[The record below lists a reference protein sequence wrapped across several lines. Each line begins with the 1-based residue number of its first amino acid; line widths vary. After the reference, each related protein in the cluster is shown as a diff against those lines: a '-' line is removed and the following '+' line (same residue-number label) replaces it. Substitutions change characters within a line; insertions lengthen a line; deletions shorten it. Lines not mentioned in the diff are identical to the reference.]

1 MANHLGRLNT
11 KGTNILGVSKPREPI
26 NSIRGNQ
33 TPGNILGN
41 TLANN
46 LQMPSSGNRD
56 PFPYDRA
63 PSLTSPI
70 PLGNLFPQEPEEDPN
85 DPMQLYD
92 AYASKLEGMSAA
104 QRAAAEARYKE
115 TLGLLNNNY
124 DRNANYAYINYRQG
138 QRELPEE
145 LSNMGVTGG
154 ASESANIKLQN
165 AYGQNLANNEFS
177 RGNDLTKARS
187 NYNEALSGVD
197 ANLNAQLADAY
208 ANFAQQSQVYNQ
220 EKKAKAEAEAKSKAL
235 ATKNND
241 TYSRMAAR
249 IKQGYDVTTWTDE
262 QGYFH
267 YRLNGNTKKT
277 AEKSAKALASAWS
290 AAQNQM
296 LNLANQGFTATIKT
310 DSNGVPYAIP
320 TGKKKLSSSGGG
332 STRKSGG
339 GSSGGGSYIPAVD
352 SKSNGGSSGKEKPT
366 INYSQATSYFGR
378 NAAKIL
384 SDPESV
390 VKDLDKQVKSGKMNE
405 ITADYIYTKFPRPK
419 KKGKR
424 KKKG

>member
-1 MANHLGRLNT
+1 MANRLGVVTGRENVLSRGNT
-11 KGTNILGVSKPREPI
+11 QKKIGTNNPTRGDAPRGIFTENLRPPDDFSGRQI
-26 NSIRGNQ
+26 Q
-33 TPGNILGN
+33 NILGN
-41 TLANN
+41 DI
-46 LQMPSSGNRD
+46 GIG
-56 PFPYDRA
+56 
-63 PSLTSPI
+63 I
-70 PLGNLFPQEPEEDPN
+70 PLEDWFKPKEPEEDPN
-85 DPMQLYD
+85 DPMKLYD

-177 RGNDLTKARS
+177 RGNDLTKARG

-208 ANFAQQSQVYNQ
+208 ANFAQQSLAYNQ
-220 EKKAKAEAEAKSKAL
+220 EKKAKAEAETKSKAL

-262 QGYFH
+262 EGYFH

-320 TGKKKLSSSGGG
+320 TGKKKLSSSGSSKSG
-332 STRKSGG
+332 SGSKSGG
-339 GSSGGGSYIPAVD
+339 SGSSSLPNVSSGNG
-352 SKSNGGSSGKEKPT
+352 SKSNGNTKKEPT
-366 INYSQATSYFGR
+366 YNEYKVSDYILKNS
-378 NAAKIL
+378 AKML
-384 SDPESV
+384 SDPEAV
-390 VKDLDKQVKSGKMNE
+390 VKDLDKKKKNGQLTVKEANM
-405 ITADYIYTKFPRPK
+405 IYLRIPK
-419 KKGKR
+419 KKK
-424 KKKG
+424 